1 MKKASKN
8 ALMNKKAVSPVVGT
22 ILMVAIAIVIS
33 ALVMAMS
40 FGLTEKSRQ
49 SYIVTFQLVDQR
61 ADDFTVL
68 FYGGPDI
75 EYLRGVKMM
84 VDGVVYV
91 DYNGS
96 LKVGD
101 RWYFKDGQ
109 PATGLGSTGTNVSLS
124 PGKNDDHLIV
134 VGKFPDNVE
143 TVLIDTYV

>member
-1 MKKASKN
+1 MAKSTN
-8 ALMNKKAVSPVVGT
+8 DAVSPVMGT
-22 ILMVAIAIVIS
+22 ILMVAIAIMIS

-40 FGLTEKSRQ
+40 FGLAEKTRQ
-49 SYIVTFQLVDQR
+49 SYIVTFQLVDQK

-68 FYGGPDI
+68 FYGGSDI
-75 EYLRGVKMM
+75 EYLQGVKMM

-96 LKVGD
+96 LTVGD

-109 PATGLGSTGTNVSLS
+109 AAVGLGSTGTIISLS

-134 VGKFPDNVE
+134 VGRFPNDVE
-143 TVLIDTYV
+143 AVLIDTYV